1 MRKPRWSWGL
11 GERMAWMWAFPIIGL
26 VVFSLGLAVL
36 AYQAKFGTLFQSRE
50 VPSWAL
56 PPEPQ
61 RPLRCRFVA
70 DPVTDKNHVP
80 TISRVCTRERSIAE
94 RVLAPMQPGTPAHG
108 RLVRWAERWMAPFL
122 FLRIGGLQVIPRLQR
137 HRNAA
142 RVRETGQS
150 VQAKVSEIV
159 RDDSIR
165 VMNASPWHI
174 HAQWQDPLTR
184 KLHLFRSDPIWF
196 EPSEFVGETVRVVLD
211 PAEPKHYWMDT
222 EFLPELA

>member
-1 MRKPRWSWGL
+1 
-11 GERMAWMWAFPIIGL
+11 MAWMWAFPVIGL
-26 VVFSLGLAVL
+26 MVFSIALGMLG
-36 AYQAKFGTLFQSRE
+36 YQLKVGPRD

-56 PPEPQ
+56 PPAPQ

-70 DPVTDKNHVP
+70 DPVTDKNHAP
-80 TISRVCTRERSIAE
+80 TISRVCTRERSITE

-108 RLVRWAERWMAPFL
+108 RLVRWNERWLLPLVTLFFGSFFL
-122 FLRIGGLQVIPRLQR
+122 LIGSLQVIPRLRR

-211 PAEPKHYWMDT
+211 PAEPRHYWMDT